1 MTKICFIELYVKIS
15 NESCLFFFFNFLR
28 VSRFCVFFKIFAN
41 ELRNTVLSSS
51 ILFLWSLLMRS
62 TPEYRNSVRHIFC
75 QQFPVAFILYN
86 ESVDKDEKS
95 SKGL

>member
-1 MTKICFIELYVKIS
+1 MSAKFPILEIIWILRFFTKICQQIEKHCS
-15 NESCLFFFFNFLR
+15 
-28 VSRFCVFFKIFAN
+28 
-41 ELRNTVLSSS
+41 SSS

-62 TPEYRNSVRHIFC
+62 TPRNSVRRIFC
-75 QQFPVAFILYN
+75 QQFPVAFTLYN